1 MKIVTWIKGLFSKKE
16 TLSDFDRMQHLVVY
30 KSEIDYFD
38 RIKLAKKMAK
48 AQDVVKATVEDE
60 WFTINW
66 SRVSEDVKR
75 QCIELAKVDI
85 ANQIELIK

>member
-1 MKIVTWIKGLFSKKE
+1 MKIVTWIKELFSKKE
-16 TLSDFDRMQHLVVY
+16 TPSDFDRMQHLVVY